1 MISKISHLTILH
13 NTESALLAIV
23 DYLGEE
29 IHFTSLK
36 DMRL

>member
-1 MISKISHLTILH
+1 MISKISHLTILRI
-13 NTESALLAIV
+13 TESVLLAIV